1 MKRSMG
7 GGSARGPVAHS
18 RQRRTI
24 RFMQGLLIAMAAA
37 LLLLA
42 GYSWGRAAGYDQGL
56 AAGDIDAP
64 SAPSTTQTIV
74 LITLGAGSLAGA
86 FLLQRDG
93 VAVVPTPAKLDTL
106 AGRAEQAMIEKAASI
121 SAQSEDVDES
131 KKASAPPGD

>member
-1 MKRSMG
+1 MG

>member
-1 MKRSMG
+1 
-7 GGSARGPVAHS
+7 
-18 RQRRTI
+18 
-24 RFMQGLLIAMAAA
+24 MQGLLIAMAAA

>member
-1 MKRSMG
+1 MG

-37 LLLLA
+37 LLLFA
-42 GYSWGRAAGYDQGL
+42 GYSWGRSAGYEEGL

-64 SAPSTTQTIV
+64 SAPSTTQTVV
-74 LITLGAGSLAGA
+74 LVLLGAGSLAGA

-106 AGRAEQAMIEKAASI
+106 AGRAEQAMIEKSGSI
-121 SAQSEDVDES
+121 SAQSRDMDDP
-131 KKASAPPGD
+131 KKASAPLGD

>member
-1 MKRSMG
+1 MG

-64 SAPSTTQTIV
+64 SAPSTTQTVV
-74 LITLGAGSLAGA
+74 LITLGTGSLAGA

-121 SAQSEDVDES
+121 SAQSADVDES
-131 KKASAPPGD
+131 KKPSAPPGD

>member
-1 MKRSMG
+1 MG
-7 GGSARGPVAHS
+7 GGGARGPVARL

-42 GYSWGRAAGYDQGL
+42 GYSWGLSAGYEQGL

-74 LITLGAGSLAGA
+74 LVSLGAGSLAGA

-106 AGRAEQAMIEKAASI
+106 AGRAEQAMIDKAESI
-121 SAQSEDVDES
+121 SAQSPGEDEP
-131 KKASAPPGD
+131 KKA

>member
-1 MKRSMG
+1 MG

-37 LLLLA
+37 LLLFA
-42 GYSWGRAAGYDQGL
+42 GYSWGRSAGYDQGL

-64 SAPSTTQTIV
+64 SAPSSTQTVV
-74 LITLGAGSLAGA
+74 LVLLGAGSLAAA

-106 AGRAEQAMIEKAASI
+106 AGRAEQAMIEKADSI
-121 SAQSEDVDES
+121 AAQSPGVNELR
-131 KKASAPPGD
+131 KASAPPGD